1 VFRRKELDKL
11 ALEKQAL
18 VAESGLHRLG
28 IQIELQNLR
37 SATAWVSEATR
48 WPRTHGSL
56 LMVLAPLAGFLLT
69 RASKRSDSWFN
80 RVATAAKW
88 AGPLYT
94 LWKSFSASR
103 TNPEAEEPAA

>member
-1 VFRRKELDKL
+1 MFGQKELDRL

-18 VAESGLHRLG
+18 VAEIGLHRLA
-28 IQIELQNLR
+28 IQLELQNLR
-37 SATAWVSEATR
+37 SGAAWVSEATR

-56 LMVLAPLAGFLLT
+56 LMVLAPLAGFLLI
-69 RASKRSDSWFN
+69 RVCRGRNSWFN
-80 RVATAAKW
+80 RLAAAAKW

-103 TNPEAEEPAA
+103 DKPEAGEPVA